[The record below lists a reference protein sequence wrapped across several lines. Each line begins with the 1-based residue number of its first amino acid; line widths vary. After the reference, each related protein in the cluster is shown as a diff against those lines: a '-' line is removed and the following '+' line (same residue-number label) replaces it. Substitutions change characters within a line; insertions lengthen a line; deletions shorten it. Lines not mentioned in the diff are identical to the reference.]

1 MVRARAL
8 ASHGSERD
16 FTHSLPEVVPPDG
29 VALASSPPQRTPSI
43 MKRTLGILVAIA
55 LTGCAGASLHRY
67 PHQSTRIVHPI
78 IEGQVY
84 QNQVVV
90 DNSVE
95 EQRYGVGYGS
105 FTDDATLVTLDESQI
120 CVQVNIR
127 NVTEVR
133 AAQTPISAYR
143 VFLRAHQTVREDGVV
158 SGTTSQMATIPGTRP
173 RDVQTG
179 METYCAGT
187 DRYGNCYSWQ
197 SRPTYTTVYDPTMYQ
212 VATQSGTACWTN
224 GGFVA
229 EDTDEMEIYFVLPD
243 RSDGVGFEW
252 AFDVPAAP

>member
-1 MVRARAL
+1 MNR
-8 ASHGSERD
+8 
-16 FTHSLPEVVPPDG
+16 P
-29 VALASSPPQRTPSI
+29 
-43 MKRTLGILVAIA
+43 LGILVAIA

-67 PHQSTRIVHPI
+67 PHQGTRILNPI

-95 EQRYGVGYGS
+95 EQRYGVAYGS
-105 FTDDATLVTLDESQI
+105 FSDDATLVSLDESQI

-127 NVTEVR
+127 SVTEVR

-143 VFLRAHQTVREDGVV
+143 VFLRAHQTVREDGIV
-158 SGTTSQMATIPGTRP
+158 SSPTSQMATIPGTRP

-179 METYCAGT
+179 METYCAGY
-187 DRYGNCYSWQ
+187 DRYGNCYSWNT
-197 SRPTYTTVYDPTMYQ
+197 RPTYTTVYDPTMYQ

-243 RSDGVGFEW
+243 RSDGVGFQW
-252 AFDVPAAP
+252 GFDVSQGG